1 MNALVIGAGAIGQVI
16 GYHLQK
22 GGSQV
27 TFFARSERAQHI
39 KNGLVLFHLNKRN
52 SRRRPIN
59 FESFEVF
66 SEYSGIED
74 QEWDQIYFCIPSDAL
89 SDSLLEGVSER
100 SGEATIIKLQPGLG
114 DYRIYKK
121 HFEESHLVSGMLSF
135 MSYAAPLPQEHI
147 EQPGIAYWLP
157 PLLSIPFSG
166 STIRVRA
173 VVKALNN
180 GGLRARVHDDVERL
194 VGFALAL
201 QAPLTA
207 GLECSRWSIQ
217 EYRASPTL
225 KVVCRAIK
233 EATAIVSNTL
243 QSDPPKIMK
252 LLNCSLIRVGLS
264 FLPRRYP
271 FNMEHYLVAHYK
283 KLHEQSCKNLDDYIE
298 QGQKMDLPHD
308 SLLELREGLDRF

>member
-16 GYHLQK
+16 GYHLHK
-22 GGSQV
+22 GGNRV
-27 TFFARSERAQHI
+27 TFFARSERAQRI
-39 KNGLVLFHLNKRN
+39 KKDLVLYHLNRRN
-52 SRRRPIN
+52 SHERPIN
-59 FESFEVF
+59 FDSFEVF
-66 SEYSGIED
+66 SEISGIGD
-74 QEWDQIYFCIPSDAL
+74 QEWDQVYFCIPSDAL
-89 SDSLLEGVSER
+89 SDDLLEQVSER
-100 SGEATIIKLQPGLG
+100 SGDATIIKLQPGLG

-121 HFEESHLVSGMLSF
+121 HFDESHLVSGMLSF

-147 EQPGIAYWLP
+147 EQPGVAYWLP

-166 STIRVRA
+166 STNRVRA
-173 VVKALNN
+173 VVKALND

-217 EYRASPTL
+217 EYRTSTTL

-233 EATAIVSNTL
+233 EATAIVSKSL

-252 LLNCSLIRVGLS
+252 LLNCSCIRLGLS

-298 QGQKMDLPHD
+298 QGEKMDLPHD
-308 SLLELREGLDRF
+308 SLLELREGLERL

>member
-39 KNGLVLFHLNKRN
+39 KNGLVIYHLNKRN

-173 VVKALNN
+173 VVKALNDS
-180 GGLRARVHDDVERL
+180 GLHARVHDDVECL

-207 GLECSRWSIQ
+207 GLECSHWSIQ

>member
-22 GGSQV
+22 GGNRV
-27 TFFARSERAQHI
+27 TFYVRSERAQRM
-39 KNGLVLFHLNKRN
+39 KNGLVLYHLNRRN
-52 SRRRPIN
+52 SHRRPIH
-59 FESFEVF
+59 FDSFEVF
-66 SEYSGIED
+66 SEYSGID
-74 QEWDQIYFCIPSDAL
+74 NQEWDQVYFCIPSDAL
-89 SDSLLEGVSER
+89 SENFLEQVSRR

-121 HFEESHLVSGMLSF
+121 QFEESHLVSGMLSF

-147 EQPGIAYWLP
+147 ESPGIAYWLP

-166 STIRVRA
+166 STNRARA
-173 VVKALNN
+173 VVKALND

-207 GLECSRWSIQ
+207 GLECSHWSIR

-225 KVVCRAIK
+225 KLVCRAIK
-233 EATAIVSNTL
+233 EATAIVSNYL

-252 LLNCSLIRVGLS
+252 LLNCSFIRLGLS

-271 FNMEHYLVAHYK
+271 FNMEHYLVAHYR
-283 KLHEQSCKNLDDYIE
+283 KLHEQSCRNLDDYIE
-298 QGQKMDLPHD
+298 QGEKVDLPHD
-308 SLLELREGLDRF
+308 SLLELREGLDRL